1 MKKIYFLTAFLLSS
15 SFAQDG
21 FFAKMS
27 EKEEE
32 EIKSALSKNEEF
44 SSTVDPLF
52 KIMRLIETKNATES
66 EVKKALVAAI
76 SLSNIIRNSNIEEE
90 QKSEFVKILFDHVT
104 DVFSENRKLY
114 NEFFPM
120 ILGEKRKEMPKK
132 QIQLLSTNDLEESQQ
147 KMHLPLPKQMQKRNS
162 SIKHAVVQNK
172 GPIVAEGSIWS
183 RDSGTRKV
191 VDDLGNQFF
200 IVGNPSD
207 GNCFDYSSGLA
218 EIMMADNPNV
228 QQEVLIKTKGEVKNL
243 RETQLEKVTKLIREA
258 FINEII
264 NAINNDNQ
272 DVIDAMTDELAAS
285 LLAYN
290 MEDSNNRRQFS
301 DSINDF
307 LYNINYNGL
316 VDDAVILKKEL
327 KGYVDK
333 KTMLLDY
340 INETYQASNA
350 WITLPPMVRDA
361 QYKMGSIVDVISIL
375 HPNHVFYIYGH
386 TQKNN
391 SGPIQRTHTIGQLG
405 PNSIVHYILFSGGNH
420 FERLDPIN
428 PKNP

>member
-1 MKKIYFLTAFLLSS
+1 MKKIYFLAAFLLSS

-27 EKEEE
+27 KQEEE

-66 EVKKALVAAI
+66 EVKKALAAAI

-120 ILGEKRKEMPKK
+120 ILGEKRKEMQKK
-132 QIQLLSTNDLEESQQ
+132 QIQLLSANDLEESQQ
-147 KMHLPLPKQMQKRNS
+147 KMHLPLPKQMQKRNF
-162 SIKHAVVQNK
+162 AVVQNK
-172 GPIVAEGSIWS
+172 ELKVAKGSIWS
-183 RDSGTRKV
+183 RDYGKRKII
-191 VDDLGNQFF
+191 DNLGNQFF

-218 EIMMADNPNV
+218 EIMMADNANV
-228 QQEVLIKTKGEVKNL
+228 QHAVLKETKGEVKNL
-243 RETQLEKVTKLIREA
+243 SETQLEKVTKLIREA

-290 MEDSNNRRQFS
+290 MEHSNNRGQFS
-301 DSINDF
+301 YSIEEF
-307 LYNINYNGL
+307 LQNINQNGAVYDSPTLRAALKQFYN
-316 VDDAVILKKEL
+316 
-327 KGYVDK
+327 K

-340 INETYQASNA
+340 INETYKASNA
-350 WITLPPMVRDA
+350 WITLPPMERNA

-386 TQKNN
+386 MQKNN